1 MTTDYQSGR
10 IALGARLRE
19 LRTEA
24 GLNGKDF
31 AELLGWQRSKVSRL
45 ENGKQTPR
53 RDDLA
58 AWAEA
63 AGRRDVATE
72 LDGRLT
78 GLETR
83 YRSLRRQYANGH
95 RPRQEQGLVETE
107 QTTLLRAVE
116 VVRIPGLLQTPEYA
130 RAVFAANAAFRD
142 VPSTDIEDAV
152 RARMRRQQALYEP
165 QRQFRMLLWEGALYA
180 LNAPREIMASQLDRL
195 RSMVGMDTVE
205 LGIIPF
211 AAELRRSPSHGFWI
225 YDRRLVIVE
234 TLSTEMWLDDEESIA
249 LYERAWDWLAESA
262 VYGEVAHRLIGRA
275 TAAAQKLS

>member
-1 MTTDYQSGR
+1 M
-10 IALGARLRE
+10 RE

-24 GLNGKDF
+24 GLNGKEF
-31 AELLGWQRSKVSRL
+31 AERLGWQRSKVSRL
-45 ENGKQTPR
+45 ELGKQNPSR
-53 RDDLA
+53 EDLV

-63 AGRRDVATE
+63 SERPDVVAE
-72 LDGRLT
+72 LTGRLA

-83 YRSLRRQYANGH
+83 YRSLRKQYSNGH
-95 RPRQEQGLVETE
+95 RSRQEQGLVETE

-116 VVRIPGLLQTPEYA
+116 VVRIPGLFQTPEYA
-130 RAVFAANAAFRD
+130 RAVFAANAAFRN
-142 VPSTDIEDAV
+142 VPTDDIEDAV

-165 QRQFRMLLWEGALYA
+165 ERSFRVLLWEGALYA
-180 LNAPREIMASQLDRL
+180 LNAPRPVMAAQLDRL
-195 RSMVGMDTVE
+195 RSMVGMDTVQ

-249 LYERAWDWLAESA
+249 LYERAWDWLADSA
-262 VYGEVAHRLIGRA
+262 VYDATAHRLIGRA
-275 TAAAQKLS
+275 SAALNLS

>member
-1 MTTDYQSGR
+1 MSTDYQSGR
-10 IALGARLRE
+10 VSLGARMRE
-19 LRTEA
+19 LRTET

-31 AELLGWQRSKVSRL
+31 AARLGWQRSKVSRL
-45 ENGKQTPR
+45 ELGKQNPSR
-53 RDDLA
+53 EDLA

-63 AGRRDVATE
+63 CERPDVVAE
-72 LDGRLT
+72 LTGRLA

-83 YRSLRRQYANGH
+83 YRSLRKQYSNGH
-95 RPRQEQGLVETE
+95 RPRQEQGLAETE

-116 VVRIPGLLQTPEYA
+116 VVRIPGLFQTPEYA
-130 RAVFAANAAFRD
+130 RAVFAANAAFRN
-142 VPSTDIEDAV
+142 VPADDIEDAV

-165 QRQFRMLLWEGALYA
+165 ERSFRVLLWEGALYA
-180 LNAPREIMASQLDRL
+180 LNAPRPVMAAQLDRL
-195 RSMVGMDTVE
+195 RSMVGMDTVQ

-249 LYERAWDWLAESA
+249 LYERAWDWLADSA
-262 VYGEVAHRLIGRA
+262 VYDATAHRLIGRA
-275 TAAAQKLS
+275 SAALNLS

>member
-1 MTTDYQSGR
+1 MSSDYQSGR
-10 IALGARLRE
+10 VALGARMRE

-31 AELLGWQRSKVSRL
+31 AERLGWQRSKVSRL
-45 ENGKQTPR
+45 ENGKQTPS

-63 AGRRDVATE
+63 AGRADVVTE
-72 LDGRLT
+72 LAGRLA

-83 YRSLRRQYANGH
+83 YRSLRKQYSNGH
-95 RPRQEQGLVETE
+95 RARQEQGLIETE
-107 QTTLLRAVE
+107 QTKLLRAVE
-116 VVRIPGLLQTPEYA
+116 VIRIPGLFQTPEYA

-142 VPSTDIEDAV
+142 VPAADIEDAV

-165 QRQFRMLLWEGALYA
+165 ERSFRVLLWEGALYA
-180 LNAPREIMASQLDRL
+180 LNAPRPVMAAQLDRL
-195 RSMVGMDTVE
+195 RSMVGMDTVQ

-234 TLSTEMWLDDEESIA
+234 TLSTEMWLDDDESIA
-249 LYERAWDWLAESA
+249 LYERAWDWLADSA
-262 VYGEVAHRLIGRA
+262 VYDATAHRLIGRA
-275 TAAAQKLS
+275 SAALNLS

>member
-1 MTTDYQSGR
+1 VSSDYQSGR
-10 IALGARLRE
+10 VALGARMRE

-31 AELLGWQRSKVSRL
+31 AERLGWQRSKVSRL
-45 ENGKQTPR
+45 ENGKQTPSR
-53 RDDLA
+53 NDLA

-63 AGRRDVATE
+63 AERPEVVTE
-72 LDGRLT
+72 LAGRLA

-83 YRSLRRQYANGH
+83 YRSLRKQYSNGH
-95 RPRQEQGLVETE
+95 RARQEQGVVETE
-107 QTTLLRAVE
+107 QTKLLRAVE
-116 VVRIPGLLQTPEYA
+116 VIRIPGLFQTPEYA
-130 RAVFAANAAFRD
+130 RAVFTSNAAFRD
-142 VPSTDIEDAV
+142 VPTADIEDAV

-165 QRQFRMLLWEGALYA
+165 EHSFRVLLWEGALYA
-180 LNAPREIMASQLDRL
+180 LNAPRPVMAAQLDRL
-195 RSMVGMDTVE
+195 RSMVGMDTVQ

-249 LYERAWDWLAESA
+249 LYERAWDWLADSA
-262 VYGEVAHRLIGRA
+262 VYDATAHRLIGRA
-275 TAAAQKLS
+275 SAALSLS